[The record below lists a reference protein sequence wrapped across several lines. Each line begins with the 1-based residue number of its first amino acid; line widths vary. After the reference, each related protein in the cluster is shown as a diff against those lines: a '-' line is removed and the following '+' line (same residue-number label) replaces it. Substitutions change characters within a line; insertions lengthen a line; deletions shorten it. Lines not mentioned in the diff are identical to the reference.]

1 MIIIVKDFYGYLY
14 CICNASMLILDHELN
29 SAPPTVMGNLF
40 LYLVEG
46 GVIKGWGEYES
57 I

>member
-14 CICNASMLILDHELN
+14 CIFNASMLILDHELN
-29 SAPPTVMGNLF
+29 SAPPADGQHLV
-40 LYLVEG
+40 YLVEG